1 MHFAFVVAKVVEVV
15 LVELGMLTKVVAV
28 PGHLLTYLAVV
39 DVALDNVGS
48 PGYLRPVPP
57 HRLATGFQY
66 HHLVVL

>member
-1 MHFAFVVAKVVEVV
+1 MHFAFVGAKVVEVV
-15 LVELGMLTKVVAV
+15 LVVLGMLIRVVAA
-28 PGHLLTYLAVV
+28 PGHLLTCLAVV

-57 HRLATGFQY
+57 HHLAMGFRY